1 MRSCGAVDERKEPV
15 MSAAYLGL
23 AVFVA
28 CRTTW
33 TLLFMT
39 AVAAAGGTLSAR
51 RPGLSIAFHAAVT
64 GALFGA
70 AMW

>member
-1 MRSCGAVDERKEPV
+1 
-15 MSAAYLGL
+15 MSAVCLGL
-23 AVFVA
+23 AVFTA

-33 TLLFMT
+33 TLLLMI
-39 AVAAAGGTLSAR
+39 AAAATGGTLSAR
-51 RPGLSIAFHAAVT
+51 RPALSIALHAALT